1 MKNKT
6 EEKESRCDLSVV
18 SVFIRKLS
26 TFEGRELNC
35 NSNSRY
41 TTRNI
46 CKIYI
51 IISLLYT
58 YTYTLLYNI
67 SQPKVPMV
75 IIYRNIVHHER
86 PQPQLRVPF
95 FTTTKLIDVFHRNKI
110 HHHCLS
116 PQLIY
121 LLLFHRWNQIPFPA
135 MLPLQVSMRFLDY
148 LIVLPIIIM
157 E

>member
-58 YTYTLLYNI
+58 YTYTLLYNL

-75 IIYRNIVHHER
+75 IIYRNTTPR
-86 PQPQLRVPF
+86 KTTAATTCTF
-95 FTTTKLIDVFHRNKI
+95 FYYNKI
-110 HHHCLS
+110 
-116 PQLIY
+116 
-121 LLLFHRWNQIPFPA
+121 N
-135 MLPLQVSMRFLDY
+135 
-148 LIVLPIIIM
+148 
-157 E
+157 